1 MSDKKANDITTPRT
15 QQVEPRNECIRVNK
29 VYDWVYFETTQ
40 VQEIPIPEDSLDVI
54 EEALD
59 NGDQLIVTG
68 TINLPE
74 DVDANIVSVVR
85 KTVIINDNPVE
96 VGCTQV
102 LKTVTL
108 NVSVFNATTGSPD
121 PITTFTDSFQILER
135 VGLCF
140 PEPFTTDNITLNVI
154 SAEAIALSDVPVNG
168 NFIFDVGICQEIQVE
183 TEVKLEVLARFCEPR
198 GNTIDCSPF
207 QWSCSPP
214 EFPEQCPDLFP
225 GM

>member
-1 MSDKKANDITTPRT
+1 MSQN
-15 QQVEPRNECIRVNK
+15 QVS
-29 VYDWVYFETTQ
+29 F
-40 VQEIPIPEDSLDVI
+40 
-54 EEALD
+54 ALRES
-59 NGDQLIVTG
+59 G